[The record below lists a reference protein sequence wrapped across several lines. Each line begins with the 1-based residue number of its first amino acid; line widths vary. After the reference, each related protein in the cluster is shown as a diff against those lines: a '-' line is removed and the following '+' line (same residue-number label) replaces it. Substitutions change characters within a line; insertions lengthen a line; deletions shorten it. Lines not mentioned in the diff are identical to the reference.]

1 VNLLKEFSFIL
12 LSGGVGKR
20 MQLDIPKQF
29 LLIGGKPILVHA
41 LEKIDVIEEIKEII
55 IPSPKEYIEK
65 TEEIIFH
72 YGFATPIYCIEG
84 GETRQESVYKG
95 LQKTRFE
102 NVIIHEAVRPFV
114 TVEEFKNLLH
124 EDAENA
130 IYGKDIPFTVL
141 EGTKYIENNLQRER
155 LINVQ
160 LPQKFNKKKLLYA
173 HECASEEGLNFTE
186 DASLF
191 FHYFHSNIKVLTG
204 SDYNIK
210 ITKPIDRKIAEII
223 YKEYILME
231 G

>member
-1 VNLLKEFSFIL
+1 
-12 LSGGVGKR
+12 

-29 LLIGGKPILVHA
+29 LLIGGKPILIHA
-41 LEKIDVIEEIKEII
+41 LEKIDLIDEIKEII

-72 YGFATPIYCIEG
+72 YGFSTPIYCIEG
-84 GETRQESVYKG
+84 GETRQDSVYKG
-95 LQKTRFE
+95 LVQANFE
-102 NVIIHEAVRPFV
+102 SAIIHEAVRPFV
-114 TVEEFKNLLH
+114 TIEEFRNLIH
-124 EDAENA
+124 SDAENA
-130 IYGKDIPFTVL
+130 IYGQDIPFTVL
-141 EGTKYIENNLQRER
+141 EGSEYIENNLQREK

-160 LPQKFNKKKLLYA
+160 LPQKFNKTKLLYA
-173 HECASEEGLNFTE
+173 HDCAKEDGANFTE

-191 FHYFHSNIKVLTG
+191 FHYYNSNIKVLSG

>member
-1 VNLLKEFSFIL
+1 MSDYSFIL
-12 LSGGVGKR
+12 LSGGVGRR

-41 LEKIDVIEEIKEII
+41 LEKIDSIEEVKEII
-55 IPSPKEYIEK
+55 IPSPKEFIEK
-65 TEEIIFH
+65 TEEVIYH
-72 YGFATPIYCIEG
+72 YGFSTPIYCIEG
-84 GETRQESVYKG
+84 GETRQESVYRG
-95 LQKTRFE
+95 LLSANYE
-102 NVIIHEAVRPFV
+102 NVVIHEAVRPFV
-114 TVEEFKNLLH
+114 TSEEFRNLIH
-124 EDAENA
+124 SENENA
-130 IYGKDIPFTVL
+130 IYGQDIPFTVL
-141 EGTKYIENNLQRER
+141 EGAEYIENNLQREK

-160 LPQKFNKKKLLYA
+160 LPQKFNRNKLMYA
-173 HECASEEGLNFTE
+173 HECAKEENLSFTE

-191 FHYFHSNIKVLTG
+191 FHYFNSNIKVLSG